1 MPKKNDD
8 FIYSKDMSLKT
19 RSDVKKALA
28 RVINGLMT
36 GKLTNISRA
45 KTIIYACD
53 VLLKAFK
60 HDDEMQQFREQ
71 MEMDKKIYEY
81 ERKLMEIEEYLRER
95 GL

>member
-1 MPKKNDD
+1 
-8 FIYSKDMSLKT
+8 MSLKT

-60 HDDEMQQFREQ
+60 HDDEFAQFKEQ

-81 ERKLMEIEEYLRER
+81 EKKLMEIEEYLRER

>member
-8 FIYSKDMSLKT
+8 FIYSKDMNLKT
-19 RSDVKKALA
+19 RNDVKKALS
-28 RVINGLMT
+28 RVVNGLMT
-36 GKLTNISRA
+36 GKLTNISKA
-45 KTIIYACD
+45 KALVYALD
-53 VLLKAFK
+53 IMLKAFK

-81 ERKLMEIEEYLRER
+81 EKKLMEIEEYLKER